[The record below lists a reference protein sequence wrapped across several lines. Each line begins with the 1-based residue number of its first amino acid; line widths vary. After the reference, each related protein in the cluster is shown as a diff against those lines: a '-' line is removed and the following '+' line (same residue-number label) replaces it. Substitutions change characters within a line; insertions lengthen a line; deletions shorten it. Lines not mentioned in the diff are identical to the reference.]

1 MSFISRRIPF
11 SAIGILNVRTA
22 SIHDFRQQRSFLFPI
37 NRLDFSR
44 NHSKVVASDL
54 KSRVIGEIDGANVLA
69 AALKNQGVEYV
80 FGVVGIPVIEVG
92 MAAQQHG
99 IKYVGCRNEQSAA
112 YAAQAMGYLTGKP
125 VVCLTVSGPGVLHT
139 IGGLAN
145 AKVNG

>member
-1 MSFISRRIPF
+1 
-11 SAIGILNVRTA
+11 
-22 SIHDFRQQRSFLFPI
+22 
-37 NRLDFSR
+37 
-44 NHSKVVASDL
+44 
-54 KSRVIGEIDGANVLA
+54 
-69 AALKNQGVEYV
+69 
-80 FGVVGIPVIEVG
+80 

-145 AKVNG
+145 AKVNGWFSKTGSNDFAQSQSSVIGNGRFADIGVNNEDWHLDENYL